1 MKCKITGN
9 IKSKDQIAW
18 KFLANKRVML
28 TYFRLLPD
36 PYLEFYL
43 KGFNRGPLAVRISCG
58 GYMRRN

>member
-28 TYFRLLPD
+28 TYFRLLPNQNSHSQGFSV
-36 PYLEFYL
+36 EIL
-43 KGFNRGPLAVRISCG
+43 KFKLLVVDI
-58 GYMRRN
+58 

>member
-43 KGFNRGPLAVRISCG
+43 KGFNRGPLIINHPFHYSD
-58 GYMRRN
+58 

>member
-28 TYFRLLPD
+28 TYFRLLPNHNSHSQGFSV
-36 PYLEFYL
+36 EIL
-43 KGFNRGPLAVRISCG
+43 KFKLLVVDI
-58 GYMRRN
+58 